1 MLVAICF
8 FLSGAA
14 ALILQVL
21 WTRML
26 GHVFGATALAVS
38 TTLTVFMGGLA
49 LGSHYGGKWAPRLKH
64 PLLAFAVL
72 ETAVGFYGLIVP
84 SVFEALPNVQRH
96 LGLDLGPG
104 LWGYALLRFL
114 VVALVLLL
122 PTTAMGATLPVLA
135 QGVVERSEHLASRVG
150 SLYAANTLGAVVG
163 AFGAGFVLIPELGL
177 SQTVRIAAGID
188 LLVALTVLGLF
199 RFGGEALLLRRR
211 QEETPDEIL
220 NRLEPIEPVRLRPA
234 ELHRVLVV
242 YAASGGS
249 AMALEVLWSRAVGVV
264 IGASTYSFTLILV
277 TFLVGLA
284 VGAAVISR
292 RIDRIADPL
301 RILAYVQLGI
311 GATTLLAMVF
321 IDRLPLWLHAVARS
335 QGVTNADLYVTNFLI
350 TGSATLPT
358 TLLLGAVMPLVVKA
372 ITPAGRLEAGP
383 VVGRAYAVNTLG
395 AIFGSFAGGFLILPF
410 LGVERGLV
418 ACAVLNLLLGAYLVA
433 SRPAEWRRAG
443 VLLLCGLMFTLVRP
457 SWDLRSWTAGLFRM
471 YLARSVYA
479 GGWAPSGRIIYHR
492 DGIATTVTVDQQ
504 EDGVG
509 ISMKVNGKVDASDI
523 GDMPTQVLS
532 GLLPILLHPDPKS
545 VLVIGYGSGVTPGA
559 VLQAP
564 IERLQVAELEEAV
577 YEAANTHFAHVN
589 HQPKT
594 DPRATL
600 TVDDGRNFLLT
611 RDQKFDVIISEPSNP
626 WMSGAASLFTT
637 DFFKIAKGRLAEQG
651 LFLQW
656 FQLYEL
662 APSNIHALVRTF
674 HSVFPHVLIF
684 SPSPTSNDTLLIGS
698 DRPVQLDRAQV
709 AKLLSDPRLKA
720 ELLRANVE
728 VPEDF
733 WGLFLVGTDE
743 IDQFVGDGPLNTD
756 DNALIEF
763 AAPKDLLDFALED
776 PRLNFVKAIEGKRME
791 IVPKYFRGFEATPD
805 QQRQIG
811 DRLLRQGRT
820 EDATAFLKAAQEG
833 GADVARLSRILEYT
847 VGGDEQPVVIA
858 NDQTRNDED
867 YARSAYLMMQGEDRD
882 ALNLFESVK
891 DLEERSLAHRFLYA
905 FLCYRRD
912 RLLDAD
918 YLLKKVL
925 EDEAFTAG
933 HPMVLFYA
941 GRTKFYRGRY
951 AEAVKLLERFDDLSP
966 PPAPTPE
973 EPPSK

>member
-1 MLVAICF
+1 
-8 FLSGAA
+8 
-14 ALILQVL
+14 
-21 WTRML
+21 ML

-49 LGSHYGGKWAPRLKH
+49 LGSHLAGRRAASLRR

-72 ETAVGFYGLIVP
+72 ESAVGLYGLIVP
-84 SVFEALPNVQRH
+84 SVFEALPTVQRH
-96 LGLDLGPG
+96 LGLDLGEG
-104 LWGYALLRFL
+104 LWGYAILRFL
-114 VVALVLLL
+114 VVALILIL

-150 SLYAANTLGAVVG
+150 SLYAANTTGAVAG
-163 AFGAGFVLIPELGL
+163 AFLAGFVLIPDLGL
-177 SQTVRIAAGID
+177 STTVRIAAAID

-199 RFGGEALLLRRR
+199 RFGGSALLLRRR
-211 QEETPDEIL
+211 DEETPDEIL
-220 NRLEPIEPVRLRPA
+220 NRLEPVEPVRLSAA
-234 ELHRVLVV
+234 EVHRVLVV

-284 VGAAVISR
+284 AGAAVISR
-292 RIDRIADPL
+292 RIDRLADPL
-301 RILAYVQLGI
+301 QILAYVQLGV
-311 GATTLLAMVF
+311 GGTTLLAMLF
-321 IDRLPLWLHAVARS
+321 IDRLPLWLHAVARA
-335 QGVTNADLYVTNFLI
+335 QGVSNLDLYVTNFLI

-372 ITPAGRLEAGP
+372 ITPSGPAEAGA

-395 AIFGSFAGGFLILPF
+395 AIFGSFAGGFLILPL

-418 ACAVLNLLLGAYLVA
+418 ACAVLNLLLGGYLLA
-433 SRPAEWRRAG
+433 SRPGEWRRAG
-443 VLLLCGLMFTLVRP
+443 ALLVVGLAFAFLRP
-457 SWDLRSWTAGLFRM
+457 SWDLRTWTAGLFRM

-492 DGIATTVTVDQQ
+492 DGVATTVTVDQQ

-532 GLLPILLHPDPKS
+532 GLLPVLLHPDPKE

-559 VLQAP
+559 VLQSQV
-564 IERLQVAELEEAV
+564 EHLQVAELEEAV

-594 DPRATL
+594 DPRTTL

-611 RDQKFDVIISEPSNP
+611 RDRTFDIIISEPSNP

-637 DFFKIAKGRLAEQG
+637 NFFQIAKERLAEGG

-662 APSNIHALVRTF
+662 APRNIHALVRTF
-674 HSVFPHVLIF
+674 HSVFPYVLIF

-709 AKLLSDPRLKA
+709 ARLLAEPRLKA
-720 ELLRANVE
+720 ELSRANVF

-733 WGLFLVGTDE
+733 WGLFLVGTEE
-743 IDQFVGDGPLNTD
+743 IDRFVGEGPLNTD

-763 AAPKDLLDFALED
+763 AAPKDLLDYALED
-776 PRLNFVKAIEGKRME
+776 PRLAFVKAIEGQRHE
-791 IVPKYFRGFEATPD
+791 IVPKYFRGWSLTPAESLS
-805 QQRQIG
+805 IA

-820 EDATAFLKAAQEG
+820 EDATVLLKQAKEG
-833 GADVARLSRILEYT
+833 GVEVARAARLLEYT
-847 VGGDEQPVVIA
+847 VGGDDQPVVIA
-858 NDQTRNDED
+858 NDSTKGDED
-867 YARSAYLMMQGEDRD
+867 YARSAYLMMQGDDRQ
-882 ALNLFESVK
+882 ALRYFESVK

-905 FLCYRRD
+905 FLCYRKD

-918 YLLKKVL
+918 YLLQKVL
-925 EDEAFTAG
+925 EDERFTAE

-941 GRTKFYRGRY
+941 GRTKFYRGKYR
-951 AEAVKLLERFDDLSP
+951 EAIELLERFDDLSP
-966 PPAPTPE
+966 PSSTE
-973 EPPSK
+973 TSSTSR